1 MAETFSELQNAETA
15 EDKLKEDKLK
25 EDKLKEDNDVNDDD
39 YGKMIKDDKLSRRI

>member
-1 MAETFSELQNAETA
+1 MVETFSELQNAETA
-15 EDKLKEDKLK
+15 EDKLK